1 MQSVNSTMTKLK
13 GGRVIEGGTISM
25 RPVQQQDNVLYY
37 EYDGALVPILLV
49 EPFEQLKAVH
59 YNQMVLLGLAI
70 LEELQKRP

>member
-1 MQSVNSTMTKLK
+1 
-13 GGRVIEGGTISM
+13 M